1 MEPDILPDV
10 VDDFYRTLA
19 ENAAEGMLTID
30 EDSEI
35 VYANAAIED
44 ILGYTPAELIG
55 SPKMK
60 IIPERLQPVHASAL
74 RAYVETG
81 DRNID
86 WDGMELP
93 ALHKDGHEVPTLI
106 SLREHEHGGERYFTG
121 IIRDVTERRRR
132 EEQLRDQKE
141 RLDEFADI
149 LAHDIRNPLTV
160 AQGHTELAQEEHDL
174 PELQAVTDSLHRI
187 DGLVDDVLALS
198 KDGHLIGETE
208 LVDVERCVR
217 AAWRNVDTARATLE
231 CDADLGE
238 VDADESRF
246 LQLLENLF
254 RNAVENSST
263 SPPSHAQEDT
273 VEHGARRAPGRD
285 TPGDAVEHS
294 STSPPS
300 HAQEDAAGRQP
311 SGEPA
316 VADAPADAV
325 EQVGDAV
332 TVRVGRTVDR
342 PGIWVADDG
351 PGIPEGLQSDVF
363 ERGYTTAEDGTGYGL
378 SIVSQIADA
387 HGWEVAVTES
397 DGGGARFEITR

>member
-1 MEPDILPDV
+1 MEPDIPHDV

-74 RAYVETG
+74 RAFVETG

-106 SLREHEHGGERYFTG
+106 SLREHEHGGEQYFTG
-121 IIRDVTERRRR
+121 IIRDVTARRRR

-160 AQGHTELAQEEHDL
+160 AQGYTKLAQEEHDVV
-174 PELQAVTDSLHRI
+174 ELDSVAESLRRI
-187 DGLVDDVLALS
+187 DVLVDDILALS

-217 AAWRNVDTARATLE
+217 AAWQNVDTGQATLE
-231 CDADLGE
+231 CDPGLGE

-246 LQLLENLF
+246 MQLLENLF
-254 RNAVENSST
+254 RNAVEHGST
-263 SPPSHAQEDT
+263 EPRSPD
-273 VEHGARRAPGRD
+273 R
-285 TPGDAVEHS
+285 
-294 STSPPS
+294 
-300 HAQEDAAGRQP
+300 EDAL
-311 SGEPA
+311 EC
-316 VADAPADAV
+316 
-325 EQVGDAV
+325 GDHAV

-342 PGIWVADDG
+342 PGLWIADDG
-351 PGIPEGLQSDVF
+351 PGIPEGLQANVF

-387 HGWEVAVTES
+387 HGWAVSVTES
-397 DGGGARFEITR
+397 DRGGARFDITR

>member
-1 MEPDILPDV
+1 MEPDIPHDV

-74 RAYVETG
+74 RAFVETG

-106 SLREHEHGGERYFTG
+106 SLREHEHGGEQYFTG
-121 IIRDVTERRRR
+121 IIRDVTARRRR

-160 AQGHTELAQEEHDL
+160 AQGYTKLAQEEHDVV
-174 PELQAVTDSLHRI
+174 ELDSVAESLRRI
-187 DGLVDDVLALS
+187 DVLVDDILALS

-217 AAWRNVDTARATLE
+217 AAWQNVDTGQATLE
-231 CDADLGE
+231 CDPGLGE

-246 LQLLENLF
+246 MQLLENLF
-254 RNAVENSST
+254 RNAVE
-263 SPPSHAQEDT
+263 
-273 VEHGARRAPGRD
+273 HGARRASGRD

-300 HAQEDAAGRQP
+300 HIQEDATG
-311 SGEPA
+311 
-316 VADAPADAV
+316 
-325 EQVGDAV
+325 QVGETV

-342 PGIWVADDG
+342 PGLWIADDG
-351 PGIPEGLQSDVF
+351 PGIPEGLRANVF
-363 ERGYTTAEDGTGYGL
+363 ERGYTTADEGTGYGL

-387 HGWEVAVTES
+387 HGWEVSVTES
-397 DGGGARFEITR
+397 DRGGARFDITR

>member
-254 RNAVENSST
+254 RNAVE
-263 SPPSHAQEDT
+263 
-273 VEHGARRAPGRD
+273 
-285 TPGDAVEHS
+285 HS